1 MLSSLGSADR
11 ILVTHH
17 EAVATVT
24 LNNPE
29 RRNAMDRSMWQDLFE
44 ILQVLARDPG
54 VRVVVLTGAGR
65 TFCSGADIGRNAS
78 DTEPFVATM
87 RLVGDVALRLHRL
100 PKPTIA
106 KVEGYAVGAGC
117 NMALACDLV
126 VASEDARFSEI
137 FVQRALSLDFG
148 GSWLLPRLIGLAK
161 AKELA
166 FFGDMLSAEDAR
178 HLGLINHVVPSDEL
192 DEVVASWAARLAAGP
207 PIALSATKAL
217 LNAGLGRSFEDT
229 VEAEAVAQALNVT
242 TADSAEA
249 RQAFAE
255 KRPPRFGGR

>member
-1 MLSSLGSADR
+1 VDH
-11 ILVTHH
+11 ILVEHAG
-17 EAVATVT
+17 AVATVT
-24 LNNPE
+24 LNRPE
-29 RRNAMDRSMWQDLFE
+29 RRNAMDRRMWQELFDV
-44 ILQVLARDPG
+44 LQVLASDQA

-65 TFCSGADIGRNAS
+65 TFCSGADIANSTSGDVS
-78 DTEPFVATM
+78 FLTTM

-126 VASEDARFSEI
+126 VAARGAQFSEI

-148 GSWLLPRLIGLAK
+148 GSWLLPRLVGLAK

-166 FFGDMLSAEDAR
+166 FFGDMVTADEALA
-178 HLGLINHVVPSDEL
+178 LGLINQVVAADEL
-192 DEVVASWAARLAAGP
+192 DDLVTSWTARLVAAP
-207 PIALSATKAL
+207 STALSATKAL
-217 LNAGLGRSFEDT
+217 LNGGLMRSFEET

-255 KRPPRFGGR
+255 KRSPRFGGH